1 MSEQEQETVWS
12 VDGDEFCYESLH
24 CLIDSNIGNFDVGD
38 TVYFGT
44 ARKPPLSNF
53 CDASDVIELITD
65 RGNDFGGEYAD
76 GFMDDVSD
84 EAERELTKL
93 LEEWME
99 ANVTVNFFR
108 VFDVRKYVLTEE
120 DLLKS

>member
-1 MSEQEQETVWS
+1 MSEKSKVWS

-24 CLIDSNIGNFDVGD
+24 RLVDSNIGQFDVGD

-44 ARKPPLSNF
+44 ARPPRFSEF

-93 LEEWME
+93 LEEWMR
-99 ANVTVNFFR
+99 ANVTVNFFQIS
-108 VFDVRKYVLTEE
+108 DVREYVLTED
-120 DLLKS
+120 DLLES